1 MQSGIVPSQSDT
13 EKASLVRVRIRNPVL
28 SLFLSSCSLSGTTA
42 ERVDVFVKMMMS
54 EAQDGRQ
61 YMREAETVVIFVGV
75 WLLVRFYYCSQA
87 FVHMRCAYEVQ
98 FGPWSTDRK
107 MTHFE
112 ATQPLW
118 RVICPGQK
126 QVILFVLTF

>member
-1 MQSGIVPSQSDT
+1 MQSGIVPSQSDA

-28 SLFLSSCSLSGTTA
+28 SLFLSSCSLSGMTA

-75 WLLVRFYYCSQA
+75 WLLVRVLLLLASL
-87 FVHMRCAYEVQ
+87 RPYEMCLRSSV
-98 FGPWSTDRK
+98 W
-107 MTHFE
+107 
-112 ATQPLW
+112 PLVY
-118 RVICPGQK
+118 RQK
-126 QVILFVLTF
+126 NDTL